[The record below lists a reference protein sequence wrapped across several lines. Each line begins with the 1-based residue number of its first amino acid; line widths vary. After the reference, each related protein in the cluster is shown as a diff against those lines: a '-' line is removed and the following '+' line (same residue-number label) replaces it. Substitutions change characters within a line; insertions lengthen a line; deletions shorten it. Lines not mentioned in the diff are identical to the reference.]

1 VTRGNEVCGILVGR
15 PSLPE
20 ARGLR
25 TPALGVGRDQCDR
38 FPDAR
43 SATALLMLPRGEVPV
58 QMDNVG
64 RPQPVVLDPAEP
76 APERWAGW
84 RLMPSPSSEEY
95 TRLPE
100 RTEHCQTV

>member
-1 VTRGNEVCGILVGR
+1 MAIPDTCLFTNECRRGNEVSDIPVDR
-15 PSLPE
+15 PSFPE

-25 TPALGVGRDQCDR
+25 APALGIGGDQCDR

-58 QMDNVG
+58 QMDNIG

-76 APERWAGW
+76 GRNDG
-84 RLMPSPSSEEY
+84 RGG
-95 TRLPE
+95 
-100 RTEHCQTV
+100 V